1 MGYIGIS
8 PNGKYIVGTMMKN
21 GSLDLGVGYFHTKS
35 HKPTCC
41 KHHNLP
47 IVTVFSTF
55 FACVRPSD
63 NASPWNTA
71 TAAAAQNSGLSIQVC
86 PSLGIVELYEAYCG
100 GHVPYVLHN
109 LKDFLGPETEKSS
122 DRNRPGRCGLT
133 APSFGPRNVPRTGG
147 LFKAM
152 EDSRRFGNLK
162 SFPGWGDYHV
172 ESSSGWAQWG
182 FAPPEQELDSS

>member
-21 GSLDLGVGYFHTKS
+21 GSLDLGLDYFHTKS

-55 FACVRPSD
+55 FTCVRPSD

-100 GHVPYVLHN
+100 GHVQCTTQSERCGA
-109 LKDFLGPETEKSS
+109 LKQKNHRIVKQTI
-122 DRNRPGRCGLT
+122 GRCGACSTELWT
-133 APSFGPRNVPRTGG
+133 Q
-147 LFKAM
+147 KC
-152 EDSRRFGNLK
+152 
-162 SFPGWGDYHV
+162 
-172 ESSSGWAQWG
+172 AQNRV
-182 FAPPEQELDSS
+182 SI